1 MNVQKPII
9 IKNLTIPN
17 RILRSATMEN
27 MADSNGFV
35 TEDLKRLYISVSQG
49 GAGLIVIGASAIE
62 PSGKVWKHQI
72 SIWNDDFIDSL
83 SKIPE
88 AIHENGNGKC
98 AIQLH
103 HGGAAG
109 FGYSYGAGGGTF
121 DINSASL
128 SEIKQIIGAFGKA
141 AARSVAAGFDAIAI
155 HGAHGYL
162 ISQFLSS
169 AINQRSDSWGGSLEN
184 RMRFAKEVSFAIRS
198 EVGADI
204 PLIWKINCSD
214 FVDGKRDL
222 SEYAKVAGVLVAAVS
237 EGVDLIEVSGGIRN
251 QIELRRNLKKRS
263 GESEA
268 YFKHAI
274 KPFRDAIGNKL
285 LSITGGIRSRKV
297 IEEILGEGVDMV
309 GVCRPIISE
318 PNFPKKIFENGGY
331 KRSRCISCNKCLLHI
346 AEHPLKC
353 VHFEK

>member
-1 MNVQKPII
+1 MNVQKPITI
-9 IKNLTIPN
+9 NNLTIPN

-35 TEDLKRLYISVSQG
+35 TEDLKRLYISVAQG
-49 GAGLIVIGASAIE
+49 GAGLIVVGASAIE
-62 PSGKVWKHQI
+62 PRGKVWKHQI
-72 SIWNDDFIDSL
+72 SIWNDSFIDSL

-103 HGGAAG
+103 HGGASG

-121 DINSASL
+121 DINSASS
-128 SEIKQIIGAFGKA
+128 SEIKSIIGAFGKA

-162 ISQFLSS
+162 ISQFLSP
-169 AINQRSDSWGGSLEN
+169 AINQRSDLWGGSLEN
-184 RMRFAKEVSFAIRS
+184 RMRFATEVSFSIRS
-198 EVGADI
+198 EVGVDI

-214 FVDGKRDL
+214 YLNGERDL
-222 SEYAKVAGVLVAAVS
+222 YEYARAAGLLVAA
-237 EGVDLIEVSGGIRN
+237 GVDLIEVSGGIRN
-251 QIELRRNLKKRS
+251 QIKLRRNLKKKS
-263 GESEA
+263 GKAEA
-268 YFKHAI
+268 YFKNAI
-274 KPFRDAIGNKL
+274 QPFRDTIGNKI

-297 IEEILGEGVDMV
+297 MEEILGEGVDMV

-318 PNFPKKIFENGGY
+318 PDFPKKIFENGDY
-331 KRSRCISCNKCLLHI
+331 KGSRCISCNKCLLHI